1 MSHDAAHDATT
12 PVAPAKADAAPGD
25 YAVLRWLVAA
35 TFIVILNETIMINA
49 LPRLTAEFDVSQR
62 SSQWLTTAFM
72 LTMAVVIPVTGW
84 FLQRVTTRQAF
95 ALAMVVFCA
104 GTLLAALAPAFWVL
118 LVARVVQASGTAVMM
133 PLLMTTLMSVV
144 PEHDRGRVM
153 GNVTL
158 AMSVAPAMGPAVSGV
173 ILEFLSWRWMFGL
186 VLPVAALIA
195 IAGLSRLRNVGEPTA
210 GSVDMVSVVVSALGF
225 GSLVYGLS
233 LIGDDQAPVE
243 PAYLIAGGVV
253 VLALFVWRQ
262 LRLQRSNNPLL
273 DLRTLT
279 HRTYALSLTLMVVA
293 FMGFLGSMVL
303 LPFYLQNAR
312 HLSILETGFLMMPG
326 GLAMGLLGPQ
336 VGKLFDRFG
345 GRPLVIPGSFGIL
358 AALLLFTQVD
368 LSTPYWLILAM
379 HVLLMVSLA
388 AVFTPVFTLG
398 LGAVPPQL
406 YSHAS
411 SLLGALQQVAG
422 AAGAAVSTAVLSSR
436 SASLLADGSSTE
448 AALAGG
454 LRVAFV
460 VSAALTL
467 VVIAMAFLLP
477 GRLPAREQDT
487 WEAAFEGDD
496 DLDGDGLADPV
507 PVG

>member
-1 MSHDAAHDATT
+1 MSHDT
-12 PVAPAKADAAPGD
+12 PTLAPTSAKDI
-25 YAVLRWLVAA
+25 AVLRWLVAA

-49 LPRLTAEFDVSQR
+49 LPRLTAEFDLTQR
-62 SSQWLTTAFM
+62 SSQWLTTGFM

-95 ALAMVVFCA
+95 ALAMVVFCT
-104 GTLLAALAPAFWVL
+104 GTLIAALAPVFWVL
-118 LVARVVQASGTAVMM
+118 LAGRIVQASGTAVMM

-158 AMSVAPAMGPAVSGV
+158 AMSVAPAMGPAVSGL

-195 IAGLSRLRNVGEPTA
+195 IAGLARLKNVGEPTA
-210 GSVDMVSVVVSALGF
+210 GAVNVPSVVLSALGF

-233 LIGDDQAPVE
+233 LIGAKDQPVS
-243 PAYLIAGGVV
+243 PSLLIPVGLL

-262 LRLQRSNNPLL
+262 IALQRGAGPLL

-279 HRTYALSLTLMVVA
+279 HRTYALSLVLMVVA
-293 FMGFLGSMVL
+293 FMGFLGALVL

-345 GRPLVIPGSFGIL
+345 GRPLVIPGSIGIL
-358 AALLLFTQVD
+358 VALALFSQVG
-368 LSTPYWLILAM
+368 LSTPYVLILAVHM
-379 HVLLMVSLA
+379 LLMVSLA

-422 AAGAAVSTAVLSSR
+422 AAGAAVSAAVLSTR
-436 SASLLADGSSTE
+436 QDSLLAGGSSPE
-448 AALAGG
+448 AALTGG
-454 LRVAFV
+454 MQLAFV
-460 VSAALTL
+460 VSAALAVI
-467 VVIAMAFLLP
+467 VVVMAFLLP
-477 GRLPAREQDT
+477 GRLPASAQDT
-487 WEAAFEGDD
+487 LEA
-496 DLDGDGLADPV
+496 DGDNVDDGLDDGVVDPV
-507 PVG
+507 PAV